1 MREFQIKSG
10 KYSISIKFSNEA
22 SAPGIED
29 ALVKILN
36 GKMG

>member
-1 MREFQIKSG
+1 MREFQIKRG
-10 KYSISIKFSNEA
+10 KYSIIIKFSNEA
-22 SAPGIED
+22 GAPKIED